1 MFEQRVPFNAAPATP
16 RSTSSV
22 DPFGQR
28 RGVEPSLIDLVKTLA
43 SQIYGCAYCLDMLS
57 KDADHRAEC
66 ELHLLL
72 GFAMGIAVSGK
83 PDYDPGRSCDT
94 LSTCMHSS

>member
-28 RGVEPSLIDLVKTLA
+28 RGVEPSLIDLVLA
-43 SQIYGCAYCLDMLS
+43 ELDG
-57 KDADHRAEC
+57 DALEARLAN
-66 ELHLLL
+66 LWLRLL
-72 GFAMGIAVSGK
+72 
-83 PDYDPGRSCDT
+83 PGYAQ
-94 LSTCMHSS
+94 